1 MYIAVHFHREI
12 YVKWSDSSFTANP
25 GLFSGGGAPLKND
38 VNDMRRKQIL
48 KPDNEEDLR
57 LFTKNTQQT

>member
-1 MYIAVHFHREI
+1 MLSEVIVPSLQILLPAGYSAG
-12 YVKWSDSSFTANP
+12 ANP